1 MGVPLVI
8 IHFNGMFHYKP
19 SIWGYPHDYGKPM
32 SSNPVCTSD
41 KRWHQILNTQ
51 ELQDPPIHLC
61 CQWLSHQR
69 IPAVPS
75 SVPCFFFHQFH
86 EFLSSN
92 FFSSIF
98 SSSKIDSSHTG
109 WWFGCHLLNFPINI
123 GLLSS
128 SQLTNSYFSGRGG
141 PGPPTRNDEIFWLNH
156 RELTRFIGIFWG
168 PRNLCG
174 PSVFDISTWCPGCQT
189 IRYETRVRSL
199 RSTREETLSGLKW
212 DENILSIPI
221 KSTSDVLDFGLD
233 LPISN
238 HGGPVTAVYWCSNL
252 RLSRTSCLSS
262 PWMAW
267 RETMINHGLSYDIR
281 VFL

>member
-1 MGVPLVI
+1 MLHV
-8 IHFNGMFHYKP
+8 
-19 SIWGYPHDYGKPM
+19 
-32 SSNPVCTSD
+32 
-41 KRWHQILNTQ
+41 WHGRLWDILIYEKGDQNK
-51 ELQDPPIHLC
+51 
-61 CQWLSHQR
+61 S
-69 IPAVPS
+69 
-75 SVPCFFFHQFH
+75 
-86 EFLSSN
+86 
-92 FFSSIF
+92 
-98 SSSKIDSSHTG
+98 G
-109 WWFGCHLLNFPINI
+109 WWFGCHFWHFPINI

-221 KSTSDVLDFGLD
+221 NFTSDVLILGL
-233 LPISN
+233 ISPEN
-238 HGGPVTAVYWCSNL
+238 HGGHVTS
-252 RLSRTSCLSS
+252 RLVHLFACRAARKWGHDSCGS
-262 PWMAW
+262 
-267 RETMINHGLSYDIR
+267 H
-281 VFL
+281 